1 MKLHK
6 FAFILVF
13 IAFALSATAQT
24 ADELKRKKE
33 ALQRQIEQ
41 LQKDL
46 TKTTSG
52 KKLTL
57 QQINGLNTQIR
68 LRQDKIGTINSEIK
82 NLDNQISTNTNTVH
96 TLQGQ
101 LGDLKKEY
109 AGMIR
114 FAQRNRN
121 SYDKMMFIFAARDF
135 NQAYKRIKYLQQFGQ
150 YRKKQAGFIENTQ
163 QDLNGKIKVLDKTL
177 REKSSLLKDQE
188 IEKDRLARD
197 KSEQSVALNK
207 LSKQEK
213 QFKQDIASRKKQQA
227 QINAAIQAAIQRAI
241 EAARRKAIEEARL
254 AAAKAAAEA
263 RAAAAKAKAENK
275 PVTATTA
282 TPVAAVKAKT
292 TGELLTATPETARLS
307 AGFENNRGRLP
318 WPVATGSITERYGS
332 HKVDMAS
339 YTNDGIDITTSD
351 GATVRAVFAGKVAM
365 VQNIMGRSVVLINHG
380 EYFTI
385 YQNLRSVSVSIGS
398 SVDTKQA
405 IGVVANTG
413 DDAILKFQI
422 RRGQSTLNPEAWIS
436 K

>member
-1 MKLHK
+1 MKLQK
-6 FAFILVF
+6 LVF
-13 IAFALSATAQT
+13 TLIFFSFALTASAQT
-24 ADELKRKKE
+24 ANELKRKKE
-33 ALQRQIEQ
+33 AIQREIEQ
-41 LQKDL
+41 LQKNL
-46 TKTTSG
+46 NKTASG

-57 QQINGLNTQIR
+57 QQINTINTQIR

-82 NLDNQISTNTNTVH
+82 NLDNQISKNTNTVH

-121 SYDKMMFIFAARDF
+121 SYDKMMFIFAAKDF
-135 NQAYKRIKYLQQFGQ
+135 NQAYKRIKYLQQFSQ
-150 YRKKQAGFIENTQ
+150 YRKKQAGYIENTQ
-163 QDLNGKIKVLDKTL
+163 QDLNGKIKVLDQTL
-177 REKSSLLKDQE
+177 REKSNLLKDQE
-188 IEKDRLARD
+188 REKERLGKD
-197 KSEQSVALNK
+197 KNEQSVALNK

-213 QFKQDIASRKKQQA
+213 QFKQDINTRKKQQA
-227 QINAAIQAAIQRAI
+227 QIDRAIAAAIQRAI
-241 EAARRKAIEEARL
+241 EEARRKAAEEARI

-263 RAAAAKAKAENK
+263 RAAEAKAKAENR
-275 PVTATTA
+275 PI
-282 TPVAAVKAKT
+282 PKAPTVSTKEKT
-292 TGELLTATPETARLS
+292 TGELLTATPEAARLS

-332 HKVDMAS
+332 HKVDLAS
-339 YTNDGIDITTSD
+339 YTNDGVDITTND
-351 GATVRAVFAGKVAM
+351 GATVRAVFAGKVLT
-365 VQNIMGRSVVLINHG
+365 VQYIQGRGVVIIIHG
-380 EYFTI
+380 EYITV
-385 YQNLRSVSVSIGS
+385 YQNLRNVSVTTGS
-398 SVDTKQA
+398 NVDTKQA